1 MSRRFQRT
9 ALWSAGL
16 SFLFA
21 ALVAGA
27 WVVKAQ
33 ENYSGWWLPVNIAPE
48 YGQLQDL
55 MFNIFLVLTSIL
67 ALIFYALMAYAFIFN
82 RGRKGK
88 KGFYTHGSRRF
99 QLGLVAFFTVFV
111 IGGEIFVLGQVTGDV
126 WDRTKQGVPENA
138 LRIEVMAEQFAWNIR
153 YPGPDGKFGKTD
165 LELMDEENPFG
176 IDEDDPAAGDDVV
189 TVGRLHIPLDVPIHI
204 LLRSKDVLHS
214 FFIPVLRVK
223 QDAVPGETI
232 NVWMRALKTG
242 KFQMVCAELCGLGH
256 TAMKGS
262 VVVESKKDFQ
272 AWLEQEA
279 AVD

>member
-1 MSRRFQRT
+1 MFPAGIIFLIT
-9 ALWSAGL
+9 ALAMGESD
-16 SFLFA
+16 
-21 ALVAGA
+21 AGA
-27 WVVKAQ
+27 Q
-33 ENYSGWWLPVNIAPE
+33 EAYSGWWLPVNIASE

-55 MFNIFLVLTSIL
+55 MFYIFLVITSVL
-67 ALIFYALMAYAFIFN
+67 ALIFYALMVYAFIFN

-88 KGFYTHGSRRF
+88 KAFHTHGSRKF

-111 IGGEIFVLGQVTGDV
+111 LGGEIFVLGQITGDA
-126 WDRTKQGVPENA
+126 WDRVKLGVPENA
-138 LRIEVMAEQFAWNIR
+138 LRIDVMAEQFAWNIR

-165 LELMDEENPFG
+165 RELMDEENPFG
-176 IDEDDPAAGDDVV
+176 IDEDDPAASDDVV
-189 TVGRLHIPLDVPIHI
+189 TLGRLHIPLNVPIHI

-223 QDAVPGETI
+223 QDAVPGRTI
-232 NVWMRALKTG
+232 NVWMRAVKTG

-256 TAMKGS
+256 TTMKGS

-279 AVD
+279 EVD